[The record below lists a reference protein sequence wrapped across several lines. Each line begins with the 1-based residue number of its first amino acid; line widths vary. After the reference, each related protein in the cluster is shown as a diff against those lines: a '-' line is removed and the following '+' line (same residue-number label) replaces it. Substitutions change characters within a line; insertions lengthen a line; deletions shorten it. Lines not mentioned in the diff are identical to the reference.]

1 MVEENKLIKYYS
13 QIAEKLDEIIPVTW
27 DKISMYAEEF
37 GDVSSVSFYYYTDNN
52 SVLHHSGDIPGEW
65 NVDEEIYDRLTDEL
79 MEINKGLWLE
89 FKESGEPTWCSFTF
103 NLNSEWK
110 FKIKFSYE
118 RDEQVGSLEREIR
131 WAYDELGIIPE
142 DDYEKELLEE
152 YLSEQGKSL
161 E

>member
-1 MVEENKLIKYYS
+1 
-13 QIAEKLDEIIPVTW
+13 
-27 DKISMYAEEF
+27 
-37 GDVSSVSFYYYTDNN
+37 
-52 SVLHHSGDIPGEW
+52 
-65 NVDEEIYDRLTDEL
+65 

-103 NLNSEWK
+103 NFNSEWK